1 MATSQEIA
9 QIFSKMS
16 SVDAK
21 KIEGVNAVIQFD
33 LSGDNGG
40 LYWVKI
46 ANGKAES
53 GEGKTE
59 TPSMTVKS
67 SADDWAQVVAGTLNP
82 MQAFMSGKIKIQGDM
97 GLALKLQPLFLS

>member
-1 MATSQEIA
+1 MATSQEIE
-9 QIFSKMS
+9 QIFAKMS
-16 SVDAK
+16 SVDPK
-21 KIEGVNAVIQFD
+21 KIEGMNAIIQFD

-46 ANGKAES
+46 ANGKVEA
-53 GEGKTE
+53 GTGQTE
-59 TPSMTVKS
+59 NPNMTLRS
-67 SADDWAQVVAGTLNP
+67 AADDWAQVIAGTLNP

>member
-1 MATSQEIA
+1 MATSQEIE
-9 QIFSKMS
+9 QIFARMS
-16 SVDAK
+16 SVDPK
-21 KIEGVNAVIQFD
+21 KIAGMNAVIQFD

-46 ANGKAES
+46 ADGKVES
-53 GEGKTE
+53 GAGSTE
-59 TPSMTVKS
+59 NPNMTLRS
-67 SADDWAQVVAGTLNP
+67 TADDWSQVITGKLNP